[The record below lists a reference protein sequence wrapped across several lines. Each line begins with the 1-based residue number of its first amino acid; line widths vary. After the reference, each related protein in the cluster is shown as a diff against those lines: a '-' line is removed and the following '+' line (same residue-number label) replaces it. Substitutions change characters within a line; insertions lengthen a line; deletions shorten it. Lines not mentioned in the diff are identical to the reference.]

1 MIITRDGTPYT
12 VLPFLANWDAMRP
25 KFRLT
30 WDTEIEQSL
39 RGYEARGSYR
49 KHPRPRLSYAVDMT
63 NAGELVN
70 LLRRTFHVDHA
81 TAHLPD
87 ATAGT
92 SRVAVPWVG
101 RESFIQAWTSTT
113 ITIDPTPHTW
123 AVNDWL
129 IVWGEFTGYVVAS
142 VADLAGSTLTLST
155 SIAVLGLSDGCM
167 VHPLFFGRM
176 DAPDIDLQSSLDG
189 DVPFVVTGERYM
201 IAPGIP
207 PACLDE
213 PEWPDPP
220 TAVGPTAAA
229 TATVMEMSASFDGAA
244 STPGTHPKD
253 GVTVVPLTGYLWDFG
268 DGGSAVGVAP
278 EHEFAAAGVYNVV
291 LTVTDGLLR
300 FDPVV
305 VTVTIAEPADPYGS
319 GGELGGGGI

>member
-1 MIITRDGTPYT
+1 MIITRDGIPYT

-92 SRVAVPWVG
+92 SRVAVPWAG
-101 RESFIQAWTSTT
+101 RESFIQTWTSTT

-142 VADLAGSTLTLST
+142 VAALAGSTLTLST
-155 SIAVLGLSDGCM
+155 SIAGLELSDGCM

-201 IAPGIP
+201 IAAGIP

-305 VTVTIAEPADPYGS
+305 VTVTIEEPVGDGS
-319 GGELGGGGI
+319 SGEVGGGEI